1 MDWSNILKPMI
12 TVCAPI
18 GTAAVV
24 WGIRSATGSLA
35 SYTNNAKA
43 QEYIREISEAVVTA
57 VQYTN
62 QVYVD
67 ALKETNGFTEAEQRT
82 AFNMAL
88 KACKESLSDSAKA
101 FIQQTFGDMEQY
113 LTTLIE
119 AQVRAQ
125 KVYL

>member
-12 TVCAPI
+12 MVCAPI

-24 WGIRSATGSLA
+24 WGIRSAAGSLA

-101 FIQQTFGDMEQY
+101 FIQQTFGDIEQY